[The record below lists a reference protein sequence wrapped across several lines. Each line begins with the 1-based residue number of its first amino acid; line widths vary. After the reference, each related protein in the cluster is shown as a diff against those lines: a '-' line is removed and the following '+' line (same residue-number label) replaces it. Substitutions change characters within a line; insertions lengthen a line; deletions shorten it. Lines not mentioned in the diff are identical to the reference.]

1 MTTIIYVIE
10 TPLDSEK
17 FVKATKNKD
26 LRKRKHYYKRSLRKN
41 SSNTLS
47 KKMKKFGFKNYT
59 FRILEKVMDDKAKV
73 KLKINKWIM
82 FFFLNEIKL
91 VG

>member
-41 SSNTLS
+41 SSNTL
-47 KKMKKFGFKNYT
+47 
-59 FRILEKVMDDKAKV
+59 
-73 KLKINKWIM
+73 
-82 FFFLNEIKL
+82 
-91 VG
+91 

>member
-1 MTTIIYVIE
+1 
-10 TPLDSEK
+10 
-17 FVKATKNKD
+17 
-26 LRKRKHYYKRSLRKN
+26 
-41 SSNTLS
+41 
-47 KKMKKFGFKNYT
+47 MKKFGFNNYT